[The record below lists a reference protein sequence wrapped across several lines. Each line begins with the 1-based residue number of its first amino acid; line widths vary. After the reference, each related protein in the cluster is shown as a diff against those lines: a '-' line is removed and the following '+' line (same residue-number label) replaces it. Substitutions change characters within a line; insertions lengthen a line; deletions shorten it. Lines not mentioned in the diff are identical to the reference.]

1 MWKLTQ
7 RANNGL
13 PCFAQRSHTPA
24 VYMQASH
31 KSLHSGATPP
41 FPSTAPEKLTCST
54 ECKKALGIDKLAEQP
69 DEEKL

>member
-1 MWKLTQ
+1 
-7 RANNGL
+7 
-13 PCFAQRSHTPA
+13 
-24 VYMQASH
+24 MQASH